1 MSTGTASGTDL
12 DDLVRRVRVSRHG
25 IYDPRRQLVA
35 YRASFSVGAVPAQR
49 TASPAG
55 TDGDPLPPSTQ
66 AVAAAFGTFG
76 VDALTDGKP
85 LFARLPRPFV
95 TGIVPVPAEA
105 AALVVDLGPHT
116 FADAELLGGLGRLRS
131 EGYRV
136 AVADHTGDPSRAA
149 LLDVADFVSLPIT
162 ALPPLVV
169 PGLVAACRAGGATL
183 VASGVEDAA
192 TFAHCVELGF
202 DLFEGRY
209 LQRPMLL
216 ERRVLTPTQ
225 LVCARL
231 LGELADPDLSLA
243 RIEHLVGSDPG
254 LTLRVLRTA
263 NSAAT
268 GSAAELSSLRQ
279 ALVLLG
285 PRRLRA
291 WVVLALLDGGT
302 SRDVSDDLWAVLAR
316 AHACQRLS
324 AEHPDLGYTVGLISG
339 AAELLGAAPADV
351 VEGAGLGAGARSA
364 LLDGD
369 GDAGR
374 ALVAVLAHERDD
386 VEGVTR
392 TGLMP
397 LDVSHAYLES
407 LRDSLQIVHDL
418 QGGD

>member
-1 MSTGTASGTDL
+1 MSASSGTSHDM
-12 DDLVRRVRVSRHG
+12 DTADLVRRVRVTRQG
-25 IYDPRRQLVA
+25 VYDPRRQLVA
-35 YRASFSVGAVPAQR
+35 YRAAFSITGVPGQR
-49 TASPAG
+49 S
-55 TDGDPLPPSTQ
+55 GDSSELPPSTQ

-76 VDALTDGKP
+76 VDVLTDGKP

-95 TGIVPVPAEA
+95 TGIVPVPADPGT
-105 AALVVDLGPHT
+105 LVLDLGPHT
-116 FADAELLGGLGRLRS
+116 FADAELLSGLARLQR

-136 AVADHTGDPSRAA
+136 AVSDHSGDPARAA
-149 LLDVADFVSLPIT
+149 LAEVADFVSLSVA

-169 PGLVAACRAGGATL
+169 PGLVAACRSRGATL
-183 VASGVEDAA
+183 IATGVEDAA

-216 ERRVLTPTQ
+216 ERRVLTPSQ

-231 LGELADPDLSLA
+231 LGELADPDLSQS
-243 RIEHLVGSDPG
+243 RIEQLVGSDPG

-263 NSAAT
+263 NSAAS
-268 GSAAELSSLRQ
+268 GAASELSSLRQ

-285 PRRLRA
+285 PRRLRS

-302 SRDVSDDLWAVLAR
+302 ARDVSDDLWAVLAR

-324 AEHPDLGYTVGLISG
+324 GQHPDLGYTVGLLSG
-339 AAELLGAAPADV
+339 AAELLGAAAADV
-351 VEGAGLGAGARSA
+351 AEGAGLGSEARSA
-364 LLDGD
+364 LLDGN

-374 ALVAVLAHERDD
+374 ALAAVLAHERDD
-386 VEGVTR
+386 VDAVSR
-392 TGLMP
+392 TGLIP

-418 QGGD
+418 QGE